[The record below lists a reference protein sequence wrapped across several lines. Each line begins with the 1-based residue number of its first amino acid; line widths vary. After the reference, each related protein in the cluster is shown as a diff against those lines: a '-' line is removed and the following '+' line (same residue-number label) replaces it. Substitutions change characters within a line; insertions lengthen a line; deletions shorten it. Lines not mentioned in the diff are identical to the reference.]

1 MLPDPPAERRATF
14 LLLANLCAT
23 GMLVGLIWTI
33 QLVHYPLLH
42 AVGPDALPGYLAE
55 HATRMTI
62 LVAPWMIGE
71 LVTAGLLLH
80 WRPAAVPPWM
90 VVAGFAC
97 CVAIWASTFLVQV
110 PLHAQ
115 LAETPDPVLLD
126 RLTLTNWL
134 RTVGW
139 TARGTL
145 CLLMAWRLVARPEN
159 AR

>member
-1 MLPDPPAERRATF
+1 MLPTHQVERRATL

-23 GMLVGLIWTI
+23 GMLVGLVWTI
-33 QLVHYPLLH
+33 QLVHYPLLL
-42 AVGPDALPGYLAE
+42 AVGRDALPGYLAE

-71 LVTAGLLLH
+71 LVTAGLLLR
-80 WRPAAVPPWM
+80 WRPTAVPPWM
-90 VVAGFAC
+90 VVAGFAGC
-97 CVAIWASTFLVQV
+97 IGIWASTFLLQV

-139 TARGTL
+139 TMRGTL
-145 CLLMAWRLVARPEN
+145 CLLMAWHLVATPEN

>member
-1 MLPDPPAERRATF
+1 MLPAPHAERRATL

-55 HATRMTI
+55 HAARITI
-62 LVAPWMIGE
+62 LVAPWMVGE
-71 LVTAGLLLH
+71 LVTAGLLLR
-80 WRPAAVPPWM
+80 WRPVAVPRWM
-90 VVAGFAC
+90 VMAGFGC
-97 CVAIWASTFLVQV
+97 CLLIWASTFLVQGPV
-110 PLHAQ
+110 YAR
-115 LAETPDPVLLD
+115 LADDPTPALLD

-145 CLLMAWRLVARPEN
+145 CLLMAWRLIATPETAR
-159 AR
+159 

>member
-1 MLPDPPAERRATF
+1 MPLAPRAERRATL

-33 QLVHYPLLH
+33 QLVHYPLLR
-42 AVGPDALPGYLAE
+42 AVGPEALPGYLAE
-55 HATRMTI
+55 HATRITI

-71 LVTAGLLLH
+71 LVTAGLLLR
-80 WRPAAVPPWM
+80 WTPTAVPRWM
-90 VVAGFAC
+90 VGVGFAC
-97 CVAIWASTFLVQV
+97 CIGIWASTLLVQV
-110 PLHAQ
+110 PLHAR
-115 LAETPDPVLLD
+115 LAETPDPGLLD

-145 CLLMAWRLVARPEN
+145 CLLMAWRLVATPETV
-159 AR
+159 R